1 MDYKRLIK
9 INLIQADLKDAIRND
24 LYKKFYMHGTGHWLG
39 MDVHDPCRYKD
50 GTKLV
55 KLSPGKAIF
64 TVEPGIYIRPVKDVP
79 IEYHNIGIRIED
91 DVLITKKG
99 FEVLTSFTQKQL
111 KR

>member
-1 MDYKRLIK
+1 
-9 INLIQADLKDAIRND
+9 
-24 LYKKFYMHGTGHWLG
+24 

-55 KLSPGKAIF
+55 KLSPGMIF

-99 FEVLTSFTQKQL
+99 FEVLTSSTPKTI
-111 KR
+111 KEIETTMASVK